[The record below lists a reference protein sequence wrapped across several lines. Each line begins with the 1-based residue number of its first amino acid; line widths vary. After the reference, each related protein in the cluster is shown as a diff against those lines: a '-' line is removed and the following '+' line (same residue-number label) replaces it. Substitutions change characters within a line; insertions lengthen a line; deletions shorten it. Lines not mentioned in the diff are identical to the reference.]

1 MSTHS
6 NIYLRL
12 KEETKGTTIKFDP
25 TKLPQPEGDR
35 EFPIKDV
42 NVPKDA
48 KFMRIYHHWDGY
60 VTGVGKTLIEHYKDY
75 DTILNLLAMGDMSS
89 INGTI
94 TSYQGWRNENTP
106 PQFLGDKEKVRRW
119 SKTKKELVTRT
130 EKTTDKDGNLDSKK
144 AICEEYAYLFDGEKW
159 WVSYYEWNDK
169 TQKSRCTGW
178 LNLESELKREKAEI
192 EERMKARTNA

>member
-1 MSTHS
+1 MSTRS

-25 TKLPQPEGDR
+25 AKLPQPEDDR
-35 EFPIKDV
+35 KFPIKDV

-75 DTILNLLAMGDMSS
+75 DTILNLLAMGDMST
-89 INGTI
+89 INETI
-94 TSYQGWRNENTP
+94 TSYQGWRNEDTP
-106 PQFLGDKEKVRRW
+106 PQFFGDKMKVSRW
-119 SKTKKELVTRT
+119 STTKEKWVTRT
-130 EKTTDKDGNLDSKK
+130 EKITDKNGNLDSKK
-144 AICEEYAYLFDGEKW
+144 AICEEYAYLFDGKKW
-159 WVSYYEWNDK
+159 WVSYYKWNEK

-178 LNLESELKREKAEI
+178 LDLAEEVARQLKIIEKN
-192 EERMKARTNA
+192 R